1 MICRLPARAVPVVAA
16 YLLATALS
24 APAALAD
31 ENDTVVSRDDI
42 ARQLGFARD
51 RAIRPTADTSSPAP
65 PRLRLD
71 AIQFEFNS
79 DRLTAM
85 ARNQIAELAA
95 ALRLPSLQRFSFAV
109 MGHTDSVG
117 GSAYNRDLSL
127 RRARSVK
134 RSLVTSEVN
143 AGRLVEL
150 GLGEDYPISGTR
162 GNDAQNRRVE
172 IINLGTGIVA
182 LHDAAAVP
190 TSALPS
196 ARDGRHRKGRALL
209 IGIDR
214 YRYVSPLIGTVND
227 ARAMKD
233 YVSSHLGFSDRDVRL
248 LLDGEATRDNIL
260 RAIAEW
266 LIEGTRQGDDV
277 FLFYSGHGFQQRD
290 DNGDETDRLDETL
303 VPVDVTVDGNG
314 VPRGMITDDEMAAL
328 LAQLPGRRVQVV
340 IDACH
345 SGTSDRLAI
354 RNTGAET
361 WRYVK
366 TPRMPDGAPL
376 HIGVAR
382 TRAIE
387 IPRPAAQES
396 FVSTKDLGADR
407 LDITVWAAVRA
418 DQKALVD
425 EEMPSNPGSVFTRRL
440 LWGARDRKADSNADG
455 IVTRS
460 ELHVYL
466 IRESE
471 AYCARHPVRCGKG
484 LTPQLHTESGGMQRV
499 AFSSRQESERAFSS
513 DAVVAKDIPRS
524 PGGAARGSEPPW
536 QCRARYRARHC
547 PSRGEFGGCRRRER
561 PGRPSRSA
569 RHRSFG
575 THGADFSQQI
585 QRAQWRPRSYPRR
598 TTATGSWRQW
608 RFSIFGGA
616 SRRRGHVVGH
626 RSRTQRASSGAGF
639 AAQGSRS
646 DRTSQRVSRRTERG
660 AARHGRGRMEARD
673 TRIRGRRPAMTP
685 MPRCSRA
692 APTICAALFILW
704 GALLPVSAEAQGLSR
719 ILGGTVGGSVLRS
732 GTALGSD
739 RRFVIVRPRLAIA
752 DTRRAG
758 AVTQLAFDRGRGLLF
773 VVLADGSARWWDL
786 ERGLERGAARGEGIL
801 YGLVRGT
808 GLSTEIVAV
817 RADGTSISSAP

>member
-1 MICRLPARAVPVVAA
+1 MICRLPARAVPVVVA

-51 RAIRPTADTSSPAP
+51 RAIRPTANASSPAP

-134 RSLVTSEVN
+134 RSLVASEVN

-277 FLFYSGHGFQQRD
+277 FLYYSGHGFQQRD
-290 DNGDETDRLDETL
+290 DNGDETDGLDETL

-345 SGTSDRLAI
+345 SGTSDRLAV

-366 TPRMPDGAPL
+366 TPRRPDGAPL
-376 HIGVAR
+376 RIGVAR

-407 LDITVWAAVRA
+407 VDITVWAAVRA
-418 DQKALVD
+418 DQKALMD
-425 EEMPSNPGSVFTRRL
+425 EEVASNPGSVFTRRL

-484 LTPQLHTESGGMQRV
+484 LTPQLHTESGGMQGA

-513 DAVVAKDIPRS
+513 DAVVAKDILVRQAERLVAGSQLGSVGLDIEPDTALPVGSSVDVVVESDRDGHLVLLDIDPS
-524 PGGAARGSEPPW
+524 GRMVQIFPNKFSERNGVPDHIRAGRPLRVPGASGGFRFSVEPPAGAGMLLAIVAE
-536 QCRARYRARHC
+536 RSVHLAALVSRHKDLAVI
-547 PSRGEFGGCRRRER
+547 ER
-561 PGRPSRSA
+561 PSA
-569 RHRSFG
+569 YLVELNE
-575 THGADFSQQI
+575 AL
-585 QRAQWRPRSYPRR
+585 RA
-598 TTATGSWRQW
+598 T
-608 RFSIFGGA
+608 
-616 SRRRGHVVGH
+616 
-626 RSRTQRASSGAGF
+626 
-639 AAQGSRS
+639 
-646 DRTSQRVSRRTERG
+646 
-660 AARHGRGRMEARD
+660 
-673 TRIRGRRPAMTP
+673 
-685 MPRCSRA
+685 
-692 APTICAALFILW
+692 
-704 GALLPVSAEAQGLSR
+704 
-719 ILGGTVGGSVLRS
+719 
-732 GTALGSD
+732 
-739 RRFVIVRPRLAIA
+739 
-752 DTRRAG
+752 AG
-758 AVTQLAFDRGRGLLF
+758 AEWKHATREYE
-773 VVLADGSARWWDL
+773 VVAR
-786 ERGLERGAARGEGIL
+786 R
-801 YGLVRGT
+801 
-808 GLSTEIVAV
+808 
-817 RADGTSISSAP
+817 

>member
-314 VPRGMITDDEMAAL
+314 VPRGMITDDEIAAL

-425 EEMPSNPGSVFTRRL
+425 EEMPSNPGSVFTRRF

-513 DAVVAKDIPRS
+513 DAVVAKDILVRQAERLVAASRLGSVGLDIEPDTALPVGSSVDVVVESDRDGHLVLLDIDPS
-524 PGGAARGSEPPW
+524 GRMVQIFPNKFSERNGVPDHIRAGRPLRVPGASGGFRFSVEPPAGAGMLLAIVAE
-536 QCRARYRARHC
+536 RSVHLAALVSRHKDLAVI
-547 PSRGEFGGCRRRER
+547 ER
-561 PGRPSRSA
+561 PSA
-569 RHRSFG
+569 YLVELNE
-575 THGADFSQQI
+575 AL
-585 QRAQWRPRSYPRR
+585 RA
-598 TTATGSWRQW
+598 T
-608 RFSIFGGA
+608 
-616 SRRRGHVVGH
+616 
-626 RSRTQRASSGAGF
+626 
-639 AAQGSRS
+639 
-646 DRTSQRVSRRTERG
+646 
-660 AARHGRGRMEARD
+660 
-673 TRIRGRRPAMTP
+673 
-685 MPRCSRA
+685 
-692 APTICAALFILW
+692 
-704 GALLPVSAEAQGLSR
+704 
-719 ILGGTVGGSVLRS
+719 
-732 GTALGSD
+732 
-739 RRFVIVRPRLAIA
+739 
-752 DTRRAG
+752 AG
-758 AVTQLAFDRGRGLLF
+758 AEWKHATREYE
-773 VVLADGSARWWDL
+773 VVAR
-786 ERGLERGAARGEGIL
+786 R
-801 YGLVRGT
+801 
-808 GLSTEIVAV
+808 
-817 RADGTSISSAP
+817 

>member
-79 DRLTAM
+79 GRLTAM

-134 RSLVTSEVN
+134 RSLVASEVN

-277 FLFYSGHGFQQRD
+277 FLYYSGHGFQQRD
-290 DNGDETDRLDETL
+290 DNGDETDGLDETL

-314 VPRGMITDDEMAAL
+314 VPRGMITDDEVAAL

-366 TPRMPDGAPL
+366 TPRRPDGAPL
-376 HIGVAR
+376 RIGVAR
-382 TRAIE
+382 TRAME

-407 LDITVWAAVRA
+407 VDITVWAAVRA

-425 EEMPSNPGSVFTRRL
+425 EEVASNPGSVFTRRL

-513 DAVVAKDIPRS
+513 DAVVAKDILVRQAERLVAASQLGSVGLDIEPDTTLPVGSSVNVVVESDRDGHLVLLDIDPS
-524 PGGAARGSEPPW
+524 GRMVQIFPNKFSERNGVPDHIRAGRPLRVPGASGGFRFSVEPPAGAGMLLAIVAE
-536 QCRARYRARHC
+536 RSVHLAALVSRHKDLAVI
-547 PSRGEFGGCRRRER
+547 ER
-561 PGRPSRSA
+561 PSA
-569 RHRSFG
+569 YLVELNE
-575 THGADFSQQI
+575 AL
-585 QRAQWRPRSYPRR
+585 RA
-598 TTATGSWRQW
+598 
-608 RFSIFGGA
+608 
-616 SRRRGHVVGH
+616 
-626 RSRTQRASSGAGF
+626 
-639 AAQGSRS
+639 
-646 DRTSQRVSRRTERG
+646 
-660 AARHGRGRMEARD
+660 
-673 TRIRGRRPAMTP
+673 
-685 MPRCSRA
+685 
-692 APTICAALFILW
+692 
-704 GALLPVSAEAQGLSR
+704 
-719 ILGGTVGGSVLRS
+719 TVGAEWKHATREYEVV
-732 GTALGSD
+732 A
-739 RRFVIVRPRLAIA
+739 RR
-752 DTRRAG
+752 
-758 AVTQLAFDRGRGLLF
+758 
-773 VVLADGSARWWDL
+773 
-786 ERGLERGAARGEGIL
+786 
-801 YGLVRGT
+801 
-808 GLSTEIVAV
+808 
-817 RADGTSISSAP
+817 

>member
-1 MICRLPARAVPVVAA
+1 MICRLPARAVPVVVA

-51 RAIRPTADTSSPAP
+51 RAIRPTADASSPAP

-134 RSLVTSEVN
+134 RSLVASEVN

-277 FLFYSGHGFQQRD
+277 FLYYSGHGFQQRD
-290 DNGDETDRLDETL
+290 DNGDETDGLDETL
-303 VPVDVTVDGNG
+303 VPVDVTVGGNG

-345 SGTSDRLAI
+345 SGTSDRLAV

-366 TPRMPDGAPL
+366 TPRRPDGAPL
-376 HIGVAR
+376 RIGVAR

-407 LDITVWAAVRA
+407 VDITVWAAVRA

-425 EEMPSNPGSVFTRRL
+425 EEVASNPGSVFTRRL

-484 LTPQLHTESGGMQRV
+484 LTPQLHTESGGMQGA

-513 DAVVAKDIPRS
+513 DAVVAKDILVRQAERLVAASQLGSVGLDIEPDTALPVGSSVDVVVESDRDGHLVLLDIDPS
-524 PGGAARGSEPPW
+524 GRMVQIFPNKFSERNGVPDHIRAGRPLRVPGASGGFRFSVEPPAGAGMLLAIVAE
-536 QCRARYRARHC
+536 RSVHLAALVSRHKDLAVI
-547 PSRGEFGGCRRRER
+547 ER
-561 PGRPSRSA
+561 PSA
-569 RHRSFG
+569 YLVELNE
-575 THGADFSQQI
+575 AL
-585 QRAQWRPRSYPRR
+585 RA
-598 TTATGSWRQW
+598 T
-608 RFSIFGGA
+608 
-616 SRRRGHVVGH
+616 
-626 RSRTQRASSGAGF
+626 
-639 AAQGSRS
+639 
-646 DRTSQRVSRRTERG
+646 
-660 AARHGRGRMEARD
+660 
-673 TRIRGRRPAMTP
+673 
-685 MPRCSRA
+685 
-692 APTICAALFILW
+692 
-704 GALLPVSAEAQGLSR
+704 
-719 ILGGTVGGSVLRS
+719 
-732 GTALGSD
+732 
-739 RRFVIVRPRLAIA
+739 
-752 DTRRAG
+752 AG
-758 AVTQLAFDRGRGLLF
+758 AEWKHATREYE
-773 VVLADGSARWWDL
+773 VVAR
-786 ERGLERGAARGEGIL
+786 R
-801 YGLVRGT
+801 
-808 GLSTEIVAV
+808 
-817 RADGTSISSAP
+817 

>member
-1 MICRLPARAVPVVAA
+1 MICRLPARAVPVVVA

-51 RAIRPTADTSSPAP
+51 RAIRPTADASSPAP

-134 RSLVTSEVN
+134 RSLVASEVN

-266 LIEGTRQGDDV
+266 LIEGTRQGDNV
-277 FLFYSGHGFQQRD
+277 FLYYSGHGFQQRD
-290 DNGDETDRLDETL
+290 DNGDEADGLDETL

-314 VPRGMITDDEMAAL
+314 VPRGMITDDEIAAL

-345 SGTSDRLAI
+345 SGTSDRLAV

-366 TPRMPDGAPL
+366 TPRRPDGAPL
-376 HIGVAR
+376 RIGVAR

-407 LDITVWAAVRA
+407 VDITVWAAVRA

-425 EEMPSNPGSVFTRRL
+425 EEVASNPGSVFTRRL

-484 LTPQLHTESGGMQRV
+484 LTPQLHTESGGMQGA

-513 DAVVAKDIPRS
+513 DAVVAKDILVRQAERLV
-524 PGGAARGSEPPW
+524 AARQLGSVELDIEPDTALPVGSSVDVVVESDRDGHLVLLDIDPSGRMVQIFPNKFSERNGVPDHIRAGRPLRVPGASGGFRFSVEPPAGAGMLLAIVAE
-536 QCRARYRARHC
+536 RSVHLAALVSRHKDLAVI
-547 PSRGEFGGCRRRER
+547 ER
-561 PGRPSRSA
+561 PSA
-569 RHRSFG
+569 YLVELNE
-575 THGADFSQQI
+575 AL
-585 QRAQWRPRSYPRR
+585 RA
-598 TTATGSWRQW
+598 T
-608 RFSIFGGA
+608 
-616 SRRRGHVVGH
+616 
-626 RSRTQRASSGAGF
+626 
-639 AAQGSRS
+639 
-646 DRTSQRVSRRTERG
+646 
-660 AARHGRGRMEARD
+660 
-673 TRIRGRRPAMTP
+673 
-685 MPRCSRA
+685 
-692 APTICAALFILW
+692 
-704 GALLPVSAEAQGLSR
+704 
-719 ILGGTVGGSVLRS
+719 
-732 GTALGSD
+732 
-739 RRFVIVRPRLAIA
+739 
-752 DTRRAG
+752 AG
-758 AVTQLAFDRGRGLLF
+758 AEWKHATREYE
-773 VVLADGSARWWDL
+773 VVAR
-786 ERGLERGAARGEGIL
+786 R
-801 YGLVRGT
+801 
-808 GLSTEIVAV
+808 
-817 RADGTSISSAP
+817 

>member
-1 MICRLPARAVPVVAA
+1 MICRLPARAVPVVVA

-51 RAIRPTADTSSPAP
+51 RAIRPTADASSPAP

-134 RSLVTSEVN
+134 RSLVASEVN

-266 LIEGTRQGDDV
+266 LIEGTRQGDNV
-277 FLFYSGHGFQQRD
+277 FLYYSGHGFQQRD
-290 DNGDETDRLDETL
+290 DNGDETDGLDETL

-345 SGTSDRLAI
+345 SGTSDRLAV

-366 TPRMPDGAPL
+366 TPRRPDGAPL
-376 HIGVAR
+376 RIGVAR

-407 LDITVWAAVRA
+407 VDITVWAAVRA

-425 EEMPSNPGSVFTRRL
+425 EEVASNPGSVFTRRL

-484 LTPQLHTESGGMQRV
+484 LTPQLHTESGGMQGA

-513 DAVVAKDIPRS
+513 DAVVAKDILVRQAERLV
-524 PGGAARGSEPPW
+524 AARQLGSVELDIEPDTALPVGSSVDVVVESDRDGHLVLLDIDPSGRMVQIFPNKFSERNGVPDHIRAGRPLRVPGASGGFRFSVEPPAGAGMLLAIVAE
-536 QCRARYRARHC
+536 RSVHLAALVSRHKDLAVI
-547 PSRGEFGGCRRRER
+547 ER
-561 PGRPSRSA
+561 PSA
-569 RHRSFG
+569 YLVELNE
-575 THGADFSQQI
+575 AL
-585 QRAQWRPRSYPRR
+585 RA
-598 TTATGSWRQW
+598 T
-608 RFSIFGGA
+608 
-616 SRRRGHVVGH
+616 
-626 RSRTQRASSGAGF
+626 
-639 AAQGSRS
+639 
-646 DRTSQRVSRRTERG
+646 
-660 AARHGRGRMEARD
+660 
-673 TRIRGRRPAMTP
+673 
-685 MPRCSRA
+685 
-692 APTICAALFILW
+692 
-704 GALLPVSAEAQGLSR
+704 
-719 ILGGTVGGSVLRS
+719 
-732 GTALGSD
+732 
-739 RRFVIVRPRLAIA
+739 
-752 DTRRAG
+752 AG
-758 AVTQLAFDRGRGLLF
+758 AEWKHATREYE
-773 VVLADGSARWWDL
+773 VVAR
-786 ERGLERGAARGEGIL
+786 R
-801 YGLVRGT
+801 
-808 GLSTEIVAV
+808 
-817 RADGTSISSAP
+817 